1 MYSKLLRLFS
11 VAAVVPLLMLGGCV
25 STAEVD
31 ALRADAARAQQTA
44 DQALAT
50 AQECAA
56 KCEAIDS
63 QFQDDLR
70 K

>member
-1 MYSKLLRLFS
+1 MYFKLLRLLS
-11 VAAVVPLLMLGGCV
+11 VAAVAPLLMLGGCV
-25 STAEVD
+25 TQAELD
-31 ALRADAARAQQTA
+31 ALQADAARAQQTA

-56 KCEAIDS
+56 KCEAMDS
-63 QFQDDLR
+63 QFQDSLR